1 MHSLGQL
8 THTRRSDGV
17 PELSWITVT
26 SIKYLSKYDSRI
38 EDSGNQSVG
47 IRIDERHDTRDETVT
62 PLLLKNIRLF
72 SIDILL
78 AQQLH
83 RLVATALAL
92 RYPLPLHCFLEASS
106 FGVLLFSS
114 L

>member
-1 MHSLGQL
+1 M
-8 THTRRSDGV
+8 
-17 PELSWITVT
+17 T
-26 SIKYLSKYDSRI
+26 SIKYLSKYDSGI

-47 IRIDERHDTRDETVT
+47 IRIDERHDTRGETVT

-92 RYPLPLHCFLEASS
+92 RYPLALHCSGSKQL
-106 FGVLLFSS
+106 
-114 L
+114 